1 MRVIDYQKVDITD
14 EEFTYYKELVTQ
26 TTDDK
31 IKGEDFFRDLFKTD
45 DDGFITIITP
55 KKSIPWVILFFVQ
68 QVMINQRLRYIDRLR
83 KEKPNV
89 G

>member
-45 DDGFITIITP
+45 EDGFITIITP
-55 KKSIPWVILFFVQ
+55 KKSIPWAILFFVQ

>member
-14 EEFTYYKELVTQ
+14 EEFTYYKELVIQ
-26 TTDDK
+26 ATDDK
-31 IKGEDFFRDLFKTD
+31 TKGEDFFRDLFKTD
-45 DDGFITIITP
+45 EDGFITIITP
-55 KKSIPWVILFFVQ
+55 KKSIPCVILFFVQ